1 MIVGYK
7 MVTFKKRTDF
17 PDTDATDTEELAER
31 TFQEEH
37 RDSGK
42 DDGNNVRDEESTAA
56 VFVAEIGETPNV
68 AESDGVTDG
77 REDEFYFRCPFP
89 ALRKV
94 FSVALLDDHIGG

>member
-1 MIVGYK
+1 MIVGYE

-42 DDGNNVRDEESTAA
+42 DDGNNVRDEESTW
-56 VFVAEIGETPNV
+56 
-68 AESDGVTDG
+68 
-77 REDEFYFRCPFP
+77 
-89 ALRKV
+89 
-94 FSVALLDDHIGG
+94 